1 MVSQRYR
8 APHARLTGHT
18 MGTSATN
25 ASIDEIASCFDA
37 DLISLRRDIHRWPE
51 LAGVECRTA
60 SAAAQPLRAAGLSV
74 STGVGG
80 HGVVAVLDGAGPG
93 PTVAYRADMD
103 AVAAN
108 ERADSEF
115 SSQVPGVA
123 HLCGHDL
130 HTAIGVGVAQVLA
143 QLRHQFSG
151 RVVFLFQPAEETLAG
166 ASAMIEAGV
175 LDRTAPQEIYALH
188 CGQSPVGTFAVSPG
202 AAQAGQDVGHVE
214 VFGPNAID
222 NGERV
227 LAAVDGLS
235 TITYPQTPTEFARLA
250 LDFQVPDGPLAR
262 FVFVQSRLTSCDDG
276 TVRIRLG
283 LRTWPDDGYLTLR
296 EEIRRIVGSVSGARV
311 EFPQPPFPAMVCSRE
326 LSRAAAVHLRRV
338 GGVRAV
344 KVLHAALPFNS
355 DDFALFLRQVP
366 GAMLYLGVANPEI
379 GVNGIPHSPDFAADE
394 RAIGLGVRAM
404 AGLLLRR
411 LDLLHRRSGERGGNG
426 RS

>member
-1 MVSQRYR
+1 
-8 APHARLTGHT
+8 
-18 MGTSATN
+18 MGTTPEN
-25 ASIDEIASCFDA
+25 ASIDRIAACFDA

-51 LAGVECRTA
+51 LAGAECRTA
-60 SAAAQPLRAAGLSV
+60 SAAAQRLRAAGLSM

-103 AVAAN
+103 AVAGD
-108 ERADSEF
+108 ERADGAF
-115 SSQVPGVA
+115 SSRVPGVA

-143 QLRHQFSG
+143 RLRHRFSG
-151 RVVFLFQPAEETLAG
+151 RVVFLFQPAEETLDG
-166 ASAMIEAGV
+166 ARAMIEAGV

-188 CGQSPVGTFAVSPG
+188 CAQLPVGTFAVSLG
-202 AAQAGQDVGHVE
+202 VAQPGQDVGHIE

-235 TITYPQTPTEFARLA
+235 TITCPRTPTESARLV
-250 LDFQVPDGPLAR
+250 LDLQVPDGPLAR
-262 FVFVQSRLTSCDDG
+262 FVFVQSRLTSGDDG

-283 LRTWPDDGYLTLR
+283 LRAWPEDGYLTLR
-296 EEIRRIVGSVSGARV
+296 EEVRRIVGSVSGAKV

-326 LSRAAAVHLRRV
+326 LSRAAAVHLRRMA
-338 GGVRAV
+338 GVRAV
-344 KVLHAALPFNS
+344 TVLHAAHPFNS

-366 GAMLYLGVANPEI
+366 GTMLYLGVANPDT
-379 GVNGIPHSPDFAADE
+379 GVNGTPHSPDFAADE
-394 RAIGLGVRAM
+394 RAVGLGVRAM

-411 LDLLHRRSGERGGNG
+411 LDVLPRPSGG
-426 RS
+426 RAFP